1 MDYICIKICTNVQEI
16 QFKMTIEEII
26 NKVEYG
32 DYPVLAE
39 MLGVRNPQTAKKRFL
54 RGDDKAKEAMEII
67 VTTRENMIKTFKTA

>member
-1 MDYICIKICTNVQEI
+1 
-16 QFKMTIEEII
+16 MTIEEII